1 MYHVNV
7 VSDLD
12 KDIVNAHLKNDTA
25 AIKRM
30 TKQGDTSF
38 DIFICINDSCHAFIL
53 CVPAYQKEGDPL
65 GISSDMPNDD
75 PFAVP
80 DSLLT
85 WVFELCFEREELRLY
100 KIRKDFCLFG
110 DAKKRVKRS
119 YYIGKYEKVNPH
131 ALQFAALRAAPQ
143 RYSVLLHDCV
153 EFAKEYCICLL
164 SYCNNYK
171 HLEKIVHDHIAKATA
186 SGMSVEHLS
195 RRVRSSAIFGNSFLG
210 GLDVSTFFGGRF
222 PVQWIIISLLVVMIY
237 PIVVAVLVVYCM
249 TK

>member
-1 MYHVNV
+1 MAVEGTFRSIDPLMYHVNV

-12 KDIVNAHLKNDTA
+12 KDIVSAHLNNDTA

-53 CVPAYQKEGDPL
+53 CVPAYQKQGDPL

-75 PFAVP
+75 PWPLAVP

-110 DAKKRVKRS
+110 DAKKSQK
-119 YYIGKYEKVNPH
+119 
-131 ALQFAALRAAPQ
+131 
-143 RYSVLLHDCV
+143 VLLYRKVRKGQSSCSS
-153 EFAKEYCICLL
+153 ICRTSCCSPTLQ
-164 SYCNNYK
+164 
-171 HLEKIVHDHIAKATA
+171 
-186 SGMSVEHLS
+186 
-195 RRVRSSAIFGNSFLG
+195 RPSA
-210 GLDVSTFFGGRF
+210 
-222 PVQWIIISLLVVMIY
+222 
-237 PIVVAVLVVYCM
+237 
-249 TK
+249 